1 MIPEFAMDQNN
12 LPEGIGYGV
21 GGTAVLVWL
30 ATQMKALFR
39 RDKVEDAEA
48 QADEARAKAAA
59 STFQGANE
67 FLTMARVSNAQLIR
81 TIEEMRKE
89 HGAQIQSL
97 QEQIEAMRRSHSQ
110 ELAKIELYV
119 IRLGGDLRTFKGSQS
134 GSFQ

>member
-1 MIPEFAMDQNN
+1 MDQSN

-30 ATQMKALFR
+30 ATQLKALFR

-59 STFQGANE
+59 TTFQGANE
-67 FLTMARVSNAQLIR
+67 FLNMARVSNAQLLR
-81 TIEEMRKE
+81 TIDEMRKE
-89 HGAQIQSL
+89 HSEQIKSL
-97 QEQIEAMRRSHSQ
+97 QTQIEAMRRTHSQ
-110 ELAKIELYV
+110 ELAKLERYV
-119 IRLGGDLRTFKGSQS
+119 IRLGGDMKTFRDSQS